1 MPSSKSKL
9 LRQKHNK
16 FVKED
21 GFKYFLYCITLRLM
35 SNRIKETG
43 KIGELCPVSEAYDIF
58 RARNYR
64 ERKAKI

>member
-21 GFKYFLYCITLRLM
+21 GYKYFLYCITLRLM

-43 KIGELCPVSEAYDIF
+43 KIGEPCAISDAYDLF
-58 RARNYR
+58 RAKNYR

>member
-21 GFKYFLYCITLRLM
+21 GYRYFLYCITLRLM

-43 KIGELCPVSEAYDIF
+43 KIGEPCPVEAAYELF
-58 RARNYR
+58 RAKNYR